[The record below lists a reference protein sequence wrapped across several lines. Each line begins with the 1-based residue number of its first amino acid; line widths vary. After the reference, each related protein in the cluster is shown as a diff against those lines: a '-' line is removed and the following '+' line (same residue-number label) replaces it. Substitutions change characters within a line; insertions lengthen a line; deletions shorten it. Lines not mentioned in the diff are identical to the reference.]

1 MRQKVRMI
9 DKIDNKVVEGTVNV
23 PAKDHLAAQ
32 ITYPAKVFKSKK
44 VYTRKKKYKPN
55 YDKE

>member
-1 MRQKVRMI
+1 MRRKVRL
-9 DKIDNKVVEGTVNV
+9 IDNITNTVKEGTVNV